1 MLFYLILIVIYYI
14 KKMLIKDAISTSAF
28 ELKNNNNLN
37 SRLDSEILFSHL
49 FNISRNDIF
58 FNLNKNISDVELQQY
73 KFLVN
78 RRINNEPIAYIIN
91 LKEFWSINFY
101 VDRSVLIPRPET
113 EVLIHLILSNLNN
126 KNKFLSILD
135 LGTGSGCI
143 LISLLKELV
152 KAKGIGIDKSNKA
165 IAVAKKN
172 SILQKVDNRVLFKNV
187 DLEQIKFDKKFD
199 LIVSNPPYLP
209 NVTLKNLNAD
219 IKLYEPRIALQ
230 GGVQGV
236 DFLYK
241 IIDLAS
247 KILKINGLLALE
259 IGDNQ
264 FHILAKYL
272 NKNRFKILDKYIL
285 INKQVRCLLATK
297 L

>member
-1 MLFYLILIVIYYI
+1 MLVN
-14 KKMLIKDAISTSAF
+14 DAITFAEQ
-28 ELKNNNNLN
+28 ELKRSNNLN
-37 SRLDSEILFSHL
+37 SRLDSEILVSNL
-49 FNISRNDIF
+49 INISRESIYSKLKEKF
-58 FNLNKNISDVELQQY
+58 PSNKTEELQ
-73 KFLVN
+73 KLVN
-78 RRINNEPIAYIIN
+78 RRVKKEPIAYILN
-91 LKEFWSINFY
+91 NKEFWSTDFY

-113 EVLIHLILSNLNN
+113 EVLIDLILSQINN
-126 KNKFLSILD
+126 KNNYFNILD
-135 LGTGSGCI
+135 IGTGSGCI

-152 KAKGIGIDKSNKA
+152 KAKGIGVDKSSKA

-172 SILQKVDNRVLFKNV
+172 SISQQVDNRASFKNIN
-187 DLEQIKFDKKFD
+187 LEEIKLDKKFD
-199 LIVSNPPYLP
+199 LVVSNPPYLP
-209 NVTLKNLNAD
+209 DVSLKNLNPD
-219 IKLYEPRIALQ
+219 IKLYEPKIALQ

-241 IIDLAS
+241 IIGLAS
-247 KILKINGLLALE
+247 KILKINGLLGLE

-272 NKNRFKILDKYIL
+272 KKNRFKILDKYIL

>member
-1 MLFYLILIVIYYI
+1 MEYMGVKIDLEKDKLFDELGI
-14 KKMLIKDAISTSAF
+14 KRLQESYMRDDETSPQQRFAYVSSSFGSNTEHAQRLYDYASNHWLSYST
-28 ELKNNNNLN
+28 
-37 SRLDSEILFSHL
+37 
-49 FNISRNDIF
+49 
-58 FNLNKNISDVELQQY
+58 
-73 KFLVN
+73 
-78 RRINNEPIAYIIN
+78 P
-91 LKEFWSINFY
+91 
-101 VDRSVLIPRPET
+101 
-113 EVLIHLILSNLNN
+113 ILSYGRSKRGMPISCFLNYIEDTAEG
-126 KNKFLSILD
+126 L
-135 LGTGSGCI
+135 
-143 LISLLKELV
+143 
-152 KAKGIGIDKSNKA
+152 
-165 IAVAKKN
+165 
-172 SILQKVDNRVLFKNV
+172 VDNRALFKNV
-187 DLEQIKFDKKFD
+187 NLEEIKFDKKFD

-209 NVTLKNLNAD
+209 DVSLKNLNSD
-219 IKLYEPRIALQ
+219 IKLYEPKIALQ

-272 NKNRFKILDKYIL
+272 KENRFKILDKYTL

>member
-1 MLFYLILIVIYYI
+1 MLVNE
-14 KKMLIKDAISTSAF
+14 AIAF
-28 ELKNNNNLN
+28 AEQELKRSNNLN
-37 SRLDSEILFSHL
+37 SRLDSEILVSHL
-49 FNISRNDIF
+49 INIPRESIYSKLKE
-58 FNLNKNISDVELQQY
+58 NLPSNKTEELQN
-73 KFLVN
+73 LVS
-78 RRINNEPIAYIIN
+78 RRVKKEPIAYILN
-91 LKEFWSINFY
+91 NKEFWSTNFY

-113 EVLIHLILSNLNN
+113 EVLIDLILSQINN
-126 KNKFLSILD
+126 KNNYFNILD
-135 LGTGSGCI
+135 IGTGSGCI
-143 LISLLKELV
+143 LVSLLKELT
-152 KAKGIGIDKSNKA
+152 KAKGIGIDKSSKA

-172 SILQKVDNRVLFKNV
+172 STSQQVDSRSSFKNIN
-187 DLEQIKFDKKFD
+187 LENIKFDKKFD

-209 NVTLKNLNAD
+209 DVSLKNLNLD
-219 IKLYEPRIALQ
+219 IKLYEPKIALQ

-236 DFLYK
+236 DFLCK
-241 IIDLAS
+241 IITLAS

-272 NKNRFKILDKYIL
+272 KENRFKILDKYTL

>member
-1 MLFYLILIVIYYI
+1 MLVNE
-14 KKMLIKDAISTSAF
+14 AIAF
-28 ELKNNNNLN
+28 AEQELKRSNNLN
-37 SRLDSEILFSHL
+37 SRLDSEILVSHL
-49 FNISRNDIF
+49 INIPRESIYSKLKE
-58 FNLNKNISDVELQQY
+58 NLPSNKAEELQ
-73 KFLVN
+73 KLVS
-78 RRINNEPIAYIIN
+78 RRVKKEPIAYILN
-91 LKEFWSINFY
+91 NKEFWSTNFY

-113 EVLIHLILSNLNN
+113 EVLIDLILSQISN
-126 KNKFLSILD
+126 KNNYLNILD
-135 LGTGSGCI
+135 IGTGSGCI

-152 KAKGIGIDKSNKA
+152 KAKGIGVDKSTKA
-165 IAVAKKN
+165 IAIAKKN
-172 SILQKVDNRVLFKNV
+172 SISQQVDNRASFKNV
-187 DLEQIKFDKKFD
+187 NLEEIKFDKKFD

-209 NVTLKNLNAD
+209 DVSLKNLNLD
-219 IKLYEPRIALQ
+219 IKLYEPKIALQ

-236 DFLYK
+236 DFLCK
-241 IIDLAS
+241 IINLAS

-272 NKNRFKILDKYIL
+272 KKNRFKILNKYIL

>member
-1 MLFYLILIVIYYI
+1 MLVNE
-14 KKMLIKDAISTSAF
+14 AIAF
-28 ELKNNNNLN
+28 AEQELKRSNNLN
-37 SRLDSEILFSHL
+37 SRLDSEILVSHL
-49 FNISRNDIF
+49 INIPRESIYSKLKE
-58 FNLNKNISDVELQQY
+58 NLSSNKTEELQ
-73 KFLVN
+73 KLVS
-78 RRINNEPIAYIIN
+78 RRVKKEPIAYILN
-91 LKEFWSINFY
+91 NKEFWSTNFY

-113 EVLIHLILSNLNN
+113 EVLIDLILSQISN
-126 KNKFLSILD
+126 KNNYLNILD
-135 LGTGSGCI
+135 IGTGSGCI

-152 KAKGIGIDKSNKA
+152 KAKGIGVDKSTKA
-165 IAVAKKN
+165 IAIAKKN
-172 SILQKVDNRVLFKNV
+172 SISQKVDNRASFKNV
-187 DLEQIKFDKKFD
+187 NLEDIKFDKKFD

-209 NVTLKNLNAD
+209 DVSLKNLNLD
-219 IKLYEPRIALQ
+219 IKLYEPKIALQ

-236 DFLYK
+236 DFLCK
-241 IIDLAS
+241 IINLAS

-272 NKNRFKILDKYIL
+272 KKNRFKILDKYIL

>member
-1 MLFYLILIVIYYI
+1 MLVNE
-14 KKMLIKDAISTSAF
+14 AIAF
-28 ELKNNNNLN
+28 AEQELKRSNNLN
-37 SRLDSEILFSHL
+37 SRLDSEILVSYL
-49 FNISRNDIF
+49 INIPREIIYSKLKD
-58 FNLNKNISDVELQQY
+58 NLPSNKTEELQ
-73 KFLVN
+73 KLVS
-78 RRINNEPIAYIIN
+78 RRVKKEPIAYILN
-91 LKEFWSINFY
+91 NKEFWSTNFY

-113 EVLIHLILSNLNN
+113 EVLIDLILSKINYKQNYLN
-126 KNKFLSILD
+126 ILD
-135 LGTGSGCI
+135 IGTGSGCI
-143 LISLLKELV
+143 LISLLKELI
-152 KAKGIGIDKSNKA
+152 KSKGIGVDKSSKA
-165 IAVAKKN
+165 ITIAKKN
-172 SILQKVDNRVLFKNV
+172 SISQKVDNRALFKNV
-187 DLEQIKFDKKFD
+187 NLEEIKFDKKFD

-209 NVTLKNLNAD
+209 DVSLKNLNSD
-219 IKLYEPRIALQ
+219 IKLYEPKIALQ
-230 GGVQGV
+230 GGVLGV

-247 KILKINGLLALE
+247 KILKINGLLGLE

>member
-1 MLFYLILIVIYYI
+1 
-14 KKMLIKDAISTSAF
+14 MLINEAIAF
-28 ELKNNNNLN
+28 AEQELKRSNNLN
-37 SRLDSEILFSHL
+37 SRLDSEILVSHL
-49 FNISRNDIF
+49 INIPRESIYSKLKE
-58 FNLNKNISDVELQQY
+58 NLPPNKTDELQ
-73 KFLVN
+73 KLVS
-78 RRINNEPIAYIIN
+78 RRVKKEPIAYILN
-91 LKEFWSINFY
+91 NKEFWSTNFY

-113 EVLIHLILSNLNN
+113 EVLIDLILSQISN
-126 KNKFLSILD
+126 KNNHLNILD
-135 LGTGSGCI
+135 IGTGSGCI

-152 KAKGIGIDKSNKA
+152 KAKGIGVDKSTKA
-165 IAVAKKN
+165 IAIAKKN
-172 SILQKVDNRVLFKNV
+172 SISQQVDNRTSFKNV
-187 DLEQIKFDKKFD
+187 NLEEIKFDKKFD

-209 NVTLKNLNAD
+209 DVSLKNLNLD
-219 IKLYEPRIALQ
+219 IKLYEPKIALQ

-241 IIDLAS
+241 IIGLAS

-264 FHILAKYL
+264 FHILEKYL
-272 NKNRFKILDKYIL
+272 KKNRFKILDKYIL